1 MRPRF
6 SLPALMI
13 TIALSGCGSP
23 SAPLSSAD
31 QARKSLEAGLEAWKA
46 GRPASS
52 LTGDKPAIDFVDFQW
67 KAGKKLAA
75 YSIASDQADAEA
87 HTFKVGL
94 TLADAKEPKQVEYKA
109 IGVDPIHILR
119 DEDYNRTLNMD
130 NAPAA
135 AKAPGKRR

>member
-1 MRPRF
+1 MRPRI
-6 SLPALMI
+6 SISALLF
-13 TIALSGCGSP
+13 TIALSGCGST

-52 LTGDKPAIDFVDFQW
+52 LTEGKPAVDFVDFQW
-67 KAGKKLAA
+67 KGGAKLAA
-75 YSIASDQADAEA
+75 YSIVSDRAEPDA
-87 HTFKVGL
+87 HTFAVEL
-94 TLADAKEPKQVEYKA
+94 TTADGKAPKQVEYKA
-109 IGVDPIHILR
+109 IGIDPIHILR

-135 AKAPGKRR
+135 TKPSGKRR